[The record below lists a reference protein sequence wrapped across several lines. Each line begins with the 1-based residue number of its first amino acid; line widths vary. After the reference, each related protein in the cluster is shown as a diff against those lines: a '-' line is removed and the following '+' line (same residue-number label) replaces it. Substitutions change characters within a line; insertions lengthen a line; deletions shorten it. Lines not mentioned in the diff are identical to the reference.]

1 MRKNI
6 LFRTEKGNR
15 YLYSEGLECNI
26 LLHPILFDYFSTA
39 FLHNNNI
46 ESIQPTTYYEQKF
59 KFLMEHGA
67 LQNKEISFITKPN
80 PEDVKIKL
88 ANLRQLLFEVTDGCN
103 LKCYYCGYGELYNN
117 YDKRLSKKLSYEKV
131 KTVIDYMVD
140 LWMSPYNLSFNN
152 VVDISFY
159 GGEPLLNFDLIK
171 KTIDYLREKNMVGMQ
186 FTFRMTTNGMLLD
199 RYMDYLASENFD
211 LLISLD
217 GDEYAN
223 SYRLTKSGRNS
234 FSKVYSNVLML
245 KDKYPDYYANK
256 VTFNAVLHDR
266 NSYEKIYLFIKHNLN
281 KSPLISE
288 LNTNGVKED
297 SLLEFNKMFTRSY
310 EAQQEAYKVSEE
322 MRNDSVITNADSIQL
337 RTMLHGNSGNMFK
350 TLNDLLK
357 DSKTVSHMP
366 SGTCMAFYKKFFITV
381 NGKALPCEKIGQKYP
396 LGCVSDQSVDLDF
409 NNISLLYENMYK
421 PLLDLCKQCYNQ
433 SNCSQ
438 CVFLISEKKKSG
450 KLTCPTFVNKNVMAT
465 LLSMNISYIE
475 NNPDVYEKI
484 VEEDI
489 LS

>member
-1 MRKNI
+1 MRKYI
-6 LFRTEKGNR
+6 LFKTEQGNR

-26 LLHPILFDYFSTA
+26 LLHPILFEYFNSALTNKK
-39 FLHNNNI
+39 HI
-46 ESIQPTTYYEQKF
+46 ESIQLSTYYGQKF
-59 KFLMEHGA
+59 QFLLEHGA
-67 LQNKEISFITKPN
+67 LQIKDISFITKPN

-117 YDKRLSKKLSYEKV
+117 YDKRQSKKLSYEKV
-131 KTVIDYMVD
+131 KRVIDYMVD
-140 LWMSPYNLSFNN
+140 LWMSPYNFSFNN

-171 KTIDYLREKNMVGMQ
+171 KTISYLREKNMSGMQ

-223 SYRLTKSGRNS
+223 SYRLTKRGLNS
-234 FSKVYSNVLML
+234 FSKVYNNVLML
-245 KDKYPDYYANK
+245 KERHPDYYNNK

-288 LNTNGVKED
+288 LSTNGLKD
-297 SLLEFNKMFTRSY
+297 DRLLEFSKMFTRSY
-310 EAQQEAYKVSEE
+310 EAQQEAYKISEE
-322 MRNDSVITNADSIQL
+322 MRNDSVITKADNVQFRS
-337 RTMLHGNSGNMFK
+337 MLHGNSGNMFK

-357 DSKTVSHMP
+357 NNKTVSHMP
-366 SGTCMAFYKKFFITV
+366 SGTCMAFYKKFFLTV

-396 LGCVSDQSVDLDF
+396 LGYVNDQSVDIDF

-421 PLLDLCKQCYNQ
+421 PLLKLCKQCYHQ

-450 KLTCPTFVNKNVMAT
+450 KLTCPTFVNMRMMDT

-475 NNPDVYEKI
+475 DNPNVYEKMI
-484 VEEDI
+484 EDDV